1 MTEPLNPVA
10 LAERVIALFAEA
22 KFGATYKHAVML
34 GLMDLAFEKTSH
46 TGVAPSSVL
55 VASIRWPTRWSAT
68 CMCTASEYAVQGN
81 LRYQGSAET
90 RAADTIARASRDLYE
105 QKPP

>member
-1 MTEPLNPVA
+1 MGGAHEGSLVEHAMTEQLNPVA

-55 VASIRWPTRWSAT
+55 VASIRWPTRWSA
-68 CMCTASEYAVQGN
+68 
-81 LRYQGSAET
+81 LRIEHIFFVAPIR
-90 RAADTIARASRDLYE
+90 RA
-105 QKPP
+105 

>member
-10 LAERVIALFAEA
+10 LAERVLALFAEA

-34 GLMDLAFEKTSH
+34 GLMDLVFEKTSR

-55 VASIRWPTRWSAT
+55 VACIRWPTRWSAL
-68 CMCTASEYAVQGN
+68 A
-81 LRYQGSAET
+81 LRRWPT
-90 RAADTIARASRDLYE
+90 R
-105 QKPP
+105 